1 LVAEAWIAIRYSL
14 DAGVGV
20 GRSRTLRSLG
30 PCELLGRL
38 NGSGELVSVVYF
50 DVFFDLDALHVEVC
64 VEVMVIA
71 IMSNV

>member
-1 LVAEAWIAIRYSL
+1 M
-14 DAGVGV
+14 
-20 GRSRTLRSLG
+20 RSSG
-30 PCELLGRL
+30 PWELLGTL

-64 VEVMVIA
+64 MEVTVIA